1 MRWIQLP
8 PKMFDIG
15 GNTYD
20 FAVMAK
26 LLKEKSQNYFT
37 DNYLKATVK
46 LYYCYNG
53 KATVL

>member
-1 MRWIQLP
+1 
-8 PKMFDIG
+8 MFDIG